1 MGEVGERSEVERRR
15 GSGAVRRRSAACG
28 GSASSTG
35 TMRRHELERSA
46 TRRAAPAPGS
56 RHMHR
61 PQGELKWRGERP
73 GAPLPARVT
82 ASPSG
87 VTRRIVWLPESATY
101 TLPSASTLSP
111 LGAEKAAFSP
121 CPSAWR
127 AVPQPASTSVCPLSG
142 VMHVRL
148 FEWKE
153 ET

>member
-1 MGEVGERSEVERRR
+1 MGEGGEGSEVERRW

-35 TMRRHELERSA
+35 TMRTHELERSA

-111 LGAEKAAFSP
+111 LGAEKAAASP
-121 CPSAWR
+121 RPSAWR
-127 AVPQPASTSVCPLSG
+127 ALPQPAMSVVTPLFGS
-142 VMHVRL
+142 MHVRL

-153 ET
+153 DT